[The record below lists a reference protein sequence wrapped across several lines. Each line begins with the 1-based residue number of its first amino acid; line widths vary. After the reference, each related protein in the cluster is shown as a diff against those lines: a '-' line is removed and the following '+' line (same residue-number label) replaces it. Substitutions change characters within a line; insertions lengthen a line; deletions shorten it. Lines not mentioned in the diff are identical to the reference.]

1 MRQLSRRGSPD
12 TLAAH
17 HAIEVALLRHVG
29 MKDLLARVRPAKC
42 GGSLREWPGT
52 NTLSGGTRCSSFGS
66 APRASLGR
74 VDRRRVECGD
84 PRLTAGDRQDEHRV
98 ETDPTPIHAGV
109 GKRYLRVGPQM
120 SGLMTMAAF
129 GGFLVAHVGNRTV

>member
-17 HAIEVALLRHVG
+17 HTIELGLRHVG

-42 GGSLREWPGT
+42 GGSLREWPQ
-52 NTLSGGTRCSSFGS
+52 GG
-66 APRASLGR
+66 
-74 VDRRRVECGD
+74 
-84 PRLTAGDRQDEHRV
+84 
-98 ETDPTPIHAGV
+98 
-109 GKRYLRVGPQM
+109 GPQM